1 MMEHTETRNDQPPYA
16 RHIDINIDEQ
26 CKRCWDWDATASNT
40 SRQISIISV
49 DVESTPVKAG
59 LLMTILLS
67 ITGDPGTHVRG
78 HCIVDPSLQAVQI
91 DTGVP
96 YQQTFEA
103 VGLTCSFE
111 ADGRA
116 IIEAK
121 RNGSSS
127 SAIIN
132 GGRVNIN
139 IR

>member
-1 MMEHTETRNDQPPYA
+1 MPKVGANLSLNKPVIRWMSDSIPVR
-16 RHIDINIDEQ
+16 
-26 CKRCWDWDATASNT
+26 AT
-40 SRQISIISV
+40 
-49 DVESTPVKAG
+49 

-67 ITGDPGTHVRG
+67 ITGDPGTHVQGR
-78 HCIVDPSLQAVQI
+78 CIVYPSLQVVQI
-91 DTGVP
+91 DTAVP

-121 RNGSSS
+121 RNSSS
-127 SAIIN
+127 SRAITN

-139 IR
+139 VH